1 MSGIWSEQSSNK
13 AEKNSVQTADLT
25 QPRSSVAMGLPTHQD
40 MARDKVVN
48 KTRLRLYVRE
58 KHTHTHTHTHT
69 QNVFRRTSAR
79 LSGHSLMTKTS
90 LPYHKRLC
98 EREKTQE
105 REKAKQGD
113 MNRATS
119 RKTAVGVDL
128 TEVESRTTSHR
139 PPTRSLLPPALR

>member
-40 MARDKVVN
+40 MAREKVGN

-69 QNVFRRTSAR
+69 HKTFSDAPVRDSVVT
-79 LSGHSLMTKTS
+79 HS
-90 LPYHKRLC
+90 
-98 EREKTQE
+98 
-105 REKAKQGD
+105 
-113 MNRATS
+113 
-119 RKTAVGVDL
+119 
-128 TEVESRTTSHR
+128 
-139 PPTRSLLPPALR
+139 